1 MIARRP
7 LLFAMPLAL
16 ALTPATPAFAQT
28 TPTATVEA
36 FHARLLEVMRNARTL
51 GARGRE
57 QRLRPAMEAAFN
69 LPAMARI
76 AIGPAWSGLP
86 AAEQQALVRAFG
98 DWSIANYAK
107 QFDGHGGESFS
118 TLGESTLASG
128 DRLVRTQ
135 LNRPDDT
142 PVALS
147 YLLRGGDGSQGGTW
161 RIVDIYLAGTI
172 SELASRRAEF
182 TGLLREGGPERLLAE
197 LRTRTAA
204 LLR

>member
-1 MIARRP
+1 MTARRP
-7 LLFAMPLAL
+7 LLFVLPLAL
-16 ALTPATPAFAQT
+16 ALTSATPAFAQA

-69 LPAMARI
+69 LPAMTRI

-118 TLGESTLASG
+118 ILGESTLASG

-147 YLLRGGDGSQGGTW
+147 YLLRGEGGTW

-197 LRTRTAA
+197 LRTRTAT

>member
-1 MIARRP
+1 MIPRRP
-7 LLFAMPLAL
+7 LFIACLFGVPTPAL
-16 ALTPATPAFAQT
+16 AQS
-28 TPTATVEA
+28 TPTGVVEG
-36 FHARLLEVMRNARTL
+36 FHARLIETMRNAAAL
-51 GARGRE
+51 GVRGRE
-57 QRLRPAMEAAFN
+57 QLLRPAMEAAFD

-76 AIGPAWSGLP
+76 AIGPAWAGLP
-86 AAEQQALVRAFG
+86 PAEQQALARAFA

-107 QFDGHGGESFS
+107 QFNGFGGESFS
-118 TLGESTLASG
+118 TLGESALASG

-147 YLLRGGDGSQGGTW
+147 YLLRGSGGGW
-161 RIVDIYLAGTI
+161 RIVDVYLAGTI

-182 TGLLREGGPERLLAE
+182 TALLREGGADRLLAD
-197 LRTRTAA
+197 LRVRTAA

>member
-7 LLFAMPLAL
+7 LLFALPPAL
-16 ALTPATPAFAQT
+16 APPAFAQS
-28 TPTATVEA
+28 TPAAVVEA
-36 FHARLLEVMRNARTL
+36 FHARLLEVMRNAASL
-51 GARGRE
+51 GTRGRE

-69 LPAMARI
+69 LPAMTRI
-76 AIGPAWSGLP
+76 AIGPAWPGLP
-86 AAEQQALVRAFG
+86 AAEQQALVRAFSE
-98 DWSIANYAK
+98 WSIANYAK
-107 QFDGHGGESFS
+107 QFDGYGGESFS

-147 YLLRGGDGSQGGTW
+147 YLLRSGEGGW
-161 RIVDIYLAGTI
+161 RIVDLYLAGTI

-182 TGLLREGGPERLLAE
+182 TALLREGGAARLLVD
-197 LRTRTAA
+197 LRARTAA

>member
-1 MIARRP
+1 MTMPRR
-7 LLFAMPLAL
+7 LLLGLLLPAAPAL
-16 ALTPATPAFAQT
+16 AQT
-28 TPTATVEA
+28 SPTEVVES
-36 FHARLLEVMRNARTL
+36 FHARLLEAMRNATAL
-51 GARGRE
+51 GVRGRE

-69 LPAMARI
+69 LPAMTRI
-76 AIGPAWSGLP
+76 AVGPAWSGLQP
-86 AAEQQALVRAFG
+86 TEQQALVRAFS

-107 QFDGHGGESFS
+107 QFNDYGGESFS
-118 TLGESTLASG
+118 TLGDSTLASG

-135 LNRPDDT
+135 LNRPNDT

-147 YLLRGGDGSQGGTW
+147 YLLRGAEGSQGTAW
-161 RIVDIYLAGTI
+161 RIVDVYLAGTI

-182 TGLLREGGPERLLAE
+182 AALLREGGAERLLAD

>member
-1 MIARRP
+1 MTARRA
-7 LLFAMPLAL
+7 LLIGLLLA
-16 ALTPATPAFAQT
+16 ATQARAQT
-28 TPTATVEA
+28 PPTAVVEG
-36 FHARLLEVMRNARTL
+36 FHARLLEVMRNAAAL
-51 GARGRE
+51 GVRGRE

-76 AIGPAWSGLP
+76 AIGPAWSGLSP
-86 AAEQQALVRAFG
+86 AEQQGLVGAFG

-107 QFDGHGGESFS
+107 QFNGYAGESFS
-118 TLGESTLASG
+118 NLGESPLASG

-147 YLLRGGDGSQGGTW
+147 YLLRGGDGAW
-161 RIVDIYLAGTI
+161 RIVDVYLAGTI

-182 TGLLREGGPERLLAE
+182 TTLLREGGAPRLLAD
-197 LRTRTAA
+197 LRARTAA

>member
-7 LLFAMPLAL
+7 LLFALPLAL
-16 ALTPATPAFAQT
+16 ATPALAQS
-28 TPTATVEA
+28 TPTAVVEA
-36 FHARLLEVMRNARTL
+36 FHARLLEVMRNARPL

-69 LPAMARI
+69 LPAMTRI

-86 AAEQQALVRAFG
+86 ADEQQALVRAFG

-107 QFDGHGGESFS
+107 QFDGYGGESFS

-147 YLLRGGDGSQGGTW
+147 YLLRSGEGGW
-161 RIVDIYLAGTI
+161 RIVDLYLAGTI

-182 TGLLREGGPERLLAE
+182 SALLREGGAARLLAD
-197 LRTRTAA
+197 LRARTAT

>member
-1 MIARRP
+1 MMPFRRP
-7 LLFAMPLAL
+7 LLAL
-16 ALTPATPAFAQT
+16 LPFGLLSPAAPAVAQSM
-28 TPTATVEA
+28 PTAVVEG
-36 FHARLLEVMRNARTL
+36 FHARLLEVMRNATVL
-51 GARGRE
+51 GVRGRE

-69 LPAMARI
+69 LPAMTRI
-76 AIGPAWSGLP
+76 AIGPAWAGLP
-86 AAEQQALVRAFG
+86 PPEQQALVRAFG

-107 QFDGHGGESFS
+107 QFNGFGGESFT
-118 TLGESTLASG
+118 TLGVGTLPSG
-128 DRLVRTQ
+128 DHLVRTQ

-147 YLLRGGDGSQGGTW
+147 YLLRGDDGAW

-182 TGLLREGGPERLLAE
+182 TSLLREGGTGRLLAD